1 MDGDRRKSA
10 TATISPT
17 TLLTLQMNDSSRHI
31 IRLIILSF
39 GMLLLLSAVPWS
51 RLTNNAIKDFDLFE
65 DLFPSEQA
73 AMNSSIPVDPEL
85 QSLLDDAASSNAGGN
100 GGATATDS
108 LQSDSI
114 RTDSTMSDSIEEP
127 QIIIADAAPVRDGV
141 VLIENYT
148 GSDLCLPIFRL
159 ALTEAGSRRVRVAVL
174 GDSYIEGDIFC
185 QDLRDLLQK
194 RIGGEG
200 VGYMAMFSEFPGFRR
215 SVRQSGSGWEM
226 HDIRNLSS
234 RDTLRTL
241 SGCYAKS
248 SGKSKA
254 KFEGTKA
261 FDGTRSWT
269 NSSFVFISPDSGTI
283 ILTASDGV
291 PYSFNVGASPHPQI
305 LSLPGLTT
313 SFTVESDI
321 NRLVGLGTYLD
332 GSRGIQ
338 LDCMSVRG
346 NSGMGLRSLRKSL
359 STGISELADYDLI
372 ILEFGMNAISPGQTD
387 YTSYGHAMEKAIAKV
402 KECYPKADIILM
414 GVGDRGA
421 KKGSVVKSLP
431 AVAAMIQTQ
440 RETAH
445 KCRIHFWDTRAAMG
459 GEDAVVDWRSRKLLN
474 ADYIHLNHAGG
485 AELAKLFDSALQKA
499 VNE

>member
-1 MDGDRRKSA
+1 
-10 TATISPT
+10 
-17 TLLTLQMNDSSRHI
+17 MNDSSRHI
-31 IRLIILSF
+31 IRLVILSF

-51 RLTNNAIKDFDLFE
+51 RLTNNTLKDFDLFE

-73 AMNSSIPVDPEL
+73 TMNSSIPVDPEL
-85 QSLLDDAASSNAGGN
+85 QSLLDEAASSNTGGE
-100 GGATATDS
+100 GSGAAADS
-108 LQSDSI
+108 LRADSVIPDSI
-114 RTDSTMSDSIEEP
+114 RQPE
-127 QIIIADAAPVRDGV
+127 IIIAEEAPVRDGV

-148 GSDLCLPIFRL
+148 GADRSLPVFRL
-159 ALTEAGSRRVRVAVL
+159 ALTEAGSRRVRIAVL

-185 QDLRDLLQK
+185 QDLRNLLQQ
-194 RIGGEG
+194 RFGGEG

-215 SVRQSGSGWEM
+215 SVRQSGSGWEL
-226 HDIRNLSS
+226 HDIRNLAA

-248 SGKSKA
+248 TGRSRA

-261 FDGTRSWT
+261 FAGTQTWT
-269 NSSFVFISPDSGTI
+269 SSSFVFISPDSGTVT
-283 ILTASDGV
+283 LTASDGV
-291 PYSFNVGASPHPQI
+291 PYSFNVGASPHPQV
-305 LSLPGLTT
+305 LSLPGLTS
-313 SFTVESDI
+313 SFTIESDI

-338 LDCMSVRG
+338 HDCMSVRG

-359 STGISELADYDLI
+359 TTGVSELSDYDLI

-387 YTSYGHAMEKAIAKV
+387 YTSYGHAMEKAVAKV

-414 GVGDRGA
+414 GVGDRGS

-431 AVAAMIQTQ
+431 AVTAMVQTQ
-440 RETAH
+440 RATAH
-445 KCRIHFWDTRAAMG
+445 KCHIHFWDTRAAMG
-459 GEDAVVDWRSRKLLN
+459 GEDAVVGWRNRKLLN

-485 AELAKLFDSALQKA
+485 AELAKLFDSALQMA